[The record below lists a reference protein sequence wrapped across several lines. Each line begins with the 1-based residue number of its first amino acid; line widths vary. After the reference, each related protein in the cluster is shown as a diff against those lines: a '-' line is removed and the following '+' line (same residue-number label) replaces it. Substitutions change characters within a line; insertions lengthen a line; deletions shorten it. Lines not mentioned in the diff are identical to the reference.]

1 VEVGA
6 IPELFACS
14 AAVLTAV
21 RRHTRILALAAV
33 DPPPGRHID
42 TLLLIGRPLSICFI
56 SILAALLPSASVAWS
71 RDAASPV
78 SSVKALLET
87 TPVPDGG
94 DAADDAAIWVDTARP
109 GRSSIIATDKLG
121 GLAVYDLSGRQL
133 HYYADSRPNNVDLR
147 AGFRL
152 GGRRVSLVATSDTK
166 TDSIR
171 VYAVEPSNR
180 SLRYVAARPLS
191 TGIGV
196 AGLCMYRS
204 ARSGKYFVFVS
215 DSSGTL
221 QQWEL
226 FDNGQGRVESRKVRT
241 LELDSVTEGCVAD
254 DALGRLYI
262 AQEDVAIWRYRAEP
276 NGGATRVEVD
286 SIGAHLAA
294 DIEGL
299 AIYAPRRGAGYLI
312 ASSQGSDSFAVYR
325 RAGSNAYAMSFRVVS
340 GRVDGVTHTDGI
352 AVAARRLSPRFST
365 GVFVA
370 QDDRNDRGNQN
381 FKLVSWS
388 TIGRLARR
396 ASPTRYP
403 SVVRRARLTYYVD
416 ALAGNDTNA
425 GTSVRR
431 PWKTLERASS
441 APLQPGDRLL
451 LRRGRAWAGAL
462 TVRASGVRS
471 APIVIGPYARGPMP
485 RITGGSSCVVL
496 SGSYL
501 VLRKIHADDC
511 SWAGSSVSGD
521 HDRVEQTLMTHN
533 VAGIYVTAGADA
545 NAIVGNELRDN
556 DKMTVLTP
564 TPSDDDSGAFGI
576 ALHGDDNEVAFNTIS
591 GSDAFSYD
599 FGRDGA
605 AVEVYGG
612 RRNTIHHNL
621 AIDNDA
627 FSELGDARTA
637 GTTFSYN
644 VVRSALR
651 SSVGLVTRGAKSGG
665 GPVTGT
671 RFYQNTI
678 SLSGALS
685 QGFVCHG
692 GCGPNIL
699 RMRNTIIW
707 AAGKVGFADNDFDED
722 YDLFFGAK
730 AQFTT
735 GRHSITVNPAFV
747 NRRRGNLHLRGSS
760 RAVDR
765 GVELGYSEDFDR
777 RRARVD
783 GNRDGRAVPDIGA
796 FEYRRP
802 PR

>member
-1 VEVGA
+1 M
-6 IPELFACS
+6 FACS
-14 AAVLTAV
+14 AAVLTTV
-21 RRHTRILALAAV
+21 RRHTRILALATV
-33 DPPPGRHID
+33 DPPAGRHID
-42 TLLLIGRPLSICFI
+42 TLLFIGRPLSIFFI

-71 RDAASPV
+71 RDTASPV
-78 SSVKALLET
+78 SVKALLET
-87 TPVPDGG
+87 TPVPHGR

-152 GGRRVSLVATSDTK
+152 RGKRVSLVATSDKK

-171 VYAVEPSNR
+171 VYAVEPSER
-180 SLRYVAARPLS
+180 SLRYVAARQLS

-226 FDNGQGRVESRKVRT
+226 FDNGEGRVDSRKVRT
-241 LELDSVTEGCVAD
+241 LQLDSVTEGCVAD
-254 DALGRLYI
+254 DALGRLYL

-276 NGGATRVEVD
+276 NAGAARVEVD

-340 GRVDGVTHTDGI
+340 GQVDGVTHTDGI
-352 AVAARRLSPRFST
+352 AVAARRLGPRFRT

-370 QDDRNDRGNQN
+370 QDDRNDGGNQN
-381 FKLVSWS
+381 FKLVPWS
-388 TIGRLARR
+388 TIGRLPRR
-396 ASPTRYP
+396 ASPTRYLN
-403 SVVRRARLTYYVD
+403 VVRRARLTYYVD
-416 ALAGNDTNA
+416 ALAGNDANA

-431 PWKTLERASS
+431 PWKTLERASA
-441 APLQPGDRLL
+441 APLQPGD
-451 LRRGRAWAGAL
+451 
-462 TVRASGVRS
+462 
-471 APIVIGPYARGPMP
+471 ARGPMP

-511 SWAGSSVSGD
+511 SWAGASVSGD
-521 HDRVEQTLMTHN
+521 HDRVERTLMTHN
-533 VAGIYVTAGADA
+533 VAGIHVTAGADA
-545 NAIVGNELRDN
+545 NAIVDNELRDN
-556 DKMTVLTP
+556 DKMIVLTP
-564 TPSDDDSGAFGI
+564 APSDDDSGAFGI

-591 GSDAFSYD
+591 GSDTFSYD

-605 AVEVYGG
+605 AIEVFGG
-612 RRNTIHHNL
+612 RRNSIHHNL

-637 GTTFSYN
+637 GNTFSYN

-651 SSVGLVTRGAKSGG
+651 SSVGLVTRGAKSAR

-671 RFYQNTI
+671 RFYNNTI

-699 RMRNTIIW
+699 RMRNSIIW
-707 AAGKVGFADNDFDED
+707 AAGKVGFADNAFDED
-722 YDLFFGAK
+722 YDLFFGARL
-730 AQFTT
+730 QFTT
-735 GRHSITVNPAFV
+735 GRHSVSVNPAFV
-747 NRRRGNLHLRGSS
+747 NRRRGNLHLRASS
-760 RAVDR
+760 HAVDR
-765 GVELGYSEDFDR
+765 GVDLGYSEDFDR